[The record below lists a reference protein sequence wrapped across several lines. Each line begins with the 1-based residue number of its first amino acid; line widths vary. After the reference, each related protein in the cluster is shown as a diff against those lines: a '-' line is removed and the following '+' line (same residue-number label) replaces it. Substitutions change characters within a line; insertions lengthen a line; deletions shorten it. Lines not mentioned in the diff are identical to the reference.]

1 MSTPTRRPPED
12 TRTPQELAQTIARAP
27 DHSDHVSE
35 VMIRLVSALWLAKS
49 VADCQIGDVCKVND
63 YAWWALSDLL
73 GSAATDLNA
82 AHGRY
87 CTESNAL
94 HAAAEAGGA
103 A

>member
-1 MSTPTRRPPED
+1 M
-12 TRTPQELAQTIARAP
+12 
-27 DHSDHVSE
+27 
-35 VMIRLVSALWLAKS
+35 MIRLVSALWLAKS
-49 VADCQIGDVCKVND
+49 VVDCQIGKDADVHEHG
-63 YAWWALSDLL
+63 WWALTELL

-94 HAAAEAGGA
+94 HAAAESGGA